1 MDNFDLNT
9 KVDDIAVN
17 VEGLG
22 KRYALAART
31 GGAPVANYER
41 FSEVLAGLV
50 RASFRRKAGP
60 DADTETGGFWALKDA
75 SFKLRRGETLG
86 IIGRNGAGKSTLL
99 KLLARVTEPSSGRAE
114 INGRVAALLEVGA
127 GFHPELTGKE
137 NIYLG
142 GAILGM
148 KAAEVRQRFD
158 EIVDFA
164 EVARF
169 LDTPVKRYSSGM
181 YLRLAF
187 AVAAHLE
194 PEILIIDEV
203 LAVGDARFQAKCL
216 NKIEGSAANGQTVI
230 IVSHNLTA
238 MRRLCRKCLVL
249 TEGTA
254 SPIMGINEG
263 IEYYNQSGLA
273 RDLDRIELSQKPR
286 LGLLHGQAARIQ
298 ALRLA
303 TAPLVYGEP
312 GRIVVEFSTTR
323 AVADFS
329 VGLGIDTPDRQR
341 LLTLDSD
348 THRAGLALA
357 PGNHQLEIGLD
368 FWPLH
373 PGTYVV
379 AVALHE
385 GHHCLDIVV
394 DAATWEVSLNH
405 RDSVTDRGYGAVRPN
420 PVVRL
425 LPA

>member
-1 MDNFDLNT
+1 ME
-9 KVDDIAVN
+9 DIAVK

-22 KRYALAART
+22 KQYALRT
-31 GGAPVANYER
+31 RAGGASVANYER
-41 FSEVLAGLV
+41 FSEVMVNWV
-50 RASFRRKAGP
+50 RTPFRRRVGKFSDGSEET
-60 DADTETGGFWALKDA
+60 ADFWALKDV
-75 SFKLRRGETLG
+75 SFELHRGETLG
-86 IIGRNGAGKSTLL
+86 IIGKNGAGKSTLL
-99 KLLARVTEPSSGRAE
+99 KLLARVTEPSVGRAE

-148 KAAEVRQRFD
+148 KAAEVRRRFE
-158 EIVDFA
+158 EIVEFA

-203 LAVGDARFQAKCL
+203 LAVGDARFQTKCL

-254 SPIMGINEG
+254 SPIMGIDEG
-263 IEYYNQSGLA
+263 IEYYNRSGLA
-273 RDLDRIELSQKPR
+273 RDLDRLDLAQKPR
-286 LGLLHGQAARIQ
+286 LGLSHGQIARLHAI
-298 ALRLA
+298 RLV

-312 GRIVVEFSTTR
+312 GRFVVEFSTTR
-323 AVADFS
+323 AVTEFS
-329 VGLGIDTPDRQR
+329 VGIGIDTPDRQR

-348 THRAGLALA
+348 THRAALSLA
-357 PGNHQLEIGLD
+357 PGHHQLELGLD

-379 AVALHE
+379 TVALHE
-385 GHHCLDIVV
+385 GHHCLDLVI
-394 DAATWEVSLNH
+394 DAATWEVSLNQ
-405 RDSVTDRGYGAVRPN
+405 RDSVTDRGYGAVRPY
-420 PVVRL
+420 PDVRL
-425 LPA
+425 LPVDETA